1 MPLCYIA
8 VYILC
13 VIPPYKTSFVVCLFF
28 FLFFCVCVCV
38 CVCVCRFLFFF
49 LKEMNHIS
57 FQYLLFKSFNFLF
70 KMCFYICI

>member
-28 FLFFCVCVCV
+28 FLFFVCVCVCV
-38 CVCVCRFLFFF
+38 CVCVGFCSFF
-49 LKEMNHIS
+49 
-57 FQYLLFKSFNFLF
+57 
-70 KMCFYICI
+70 